1 MKKTLIVALV
11 FALACPL
18 FFGCSNAG
26 PRKYVFFGDPQPEKV
41 EMFEDYW
48 EDYPFKPDDPSLPL
62 RRGKGGVI
70 RFFKK
75 GSYTK
80 SILVDGELTVNVYY
94 SQREGLA
101 LTQPDEQMVL
111 TSEELN
117 GKHRKFS
124 KDVGYTYHVYL
135 DLGEYD
141 QPEAEITILSI
152 FKDAKTKQATLS
164 KEIRTTTLGTSPPVP
179 KEKEQ
184 TETDAEKIARRLL
197 GSDEEIE
204 NPIAELQARYSVRSK
219 AKEDKLEATKNT
231 RLRETIDLSDS
242 KFEDISPT
250 GTTKSV
256 SYLEEARK
264 NRSETLRKL
273 IDDNLEKEEYYREK
287 RRLEAERSREN
298 ASSNGTELSSLRDAP
313 GLSNPMNFNGVQT
326 SYVDLQKATAQNYE
340 TIANQL
346 SERAKEEYAR
356 REREKEEYAKRANA
370 SETSEEFPRFGDATP
385 LENAKARYAEESVV
399 KERLYADPLN
409 NGYERATLTRPS
421 EEALKKTSEL
431 DSLDDLIP
439 DSSAPPTEIYV
450 KKM

>member
-1 MKKTLIVALV
+1 MKKPLIFALV
-11 FALACPL
+11 CALASS
-18 FFGCSNAG
+18 FFLGCSNAG

-48 EDYPFKPDDPSLPL
+48 EDYPFRPDDSSLPL

-94 SQREGLA
+94 SQREGVT
-101 LTQPDEQMVL
+101 LTQPDAQMIL

-117 GKHRKFS
+117 KKHRKFN

-141 QPEAEITILSI
+141 QPEEEITILSV
-152 FKDAKTKQATLS
+152 FRDAKTNQATLS

-179 KEKEQ
+179 KEKERV
-184 TETDAEKIARRLL
+184 ETDAEKIARRLL

-219 AKEDKLEATKNT
+219 AKEDKLEATKDT
-231 RLRETIDLSDS
+231 RLRNTIDLSDS
-242 KFEDISPT
+242 KFEDIEPT
-250 GTTKSV
+250 GTAKSV
-256 SYLEEARK
+256 SYLEESQR
-264 NRSETLRKL
+264 NRNEAFKRL
-273 IDDNLEKEEYYREK
+273 IDENLEKEEYYREK
-287 RRLEAERSREN
+287 RRQEADRVREDRDDAKTN
-298 ASSNGTELSSLRDAP
+298 ISSLRDAP
-313 GLSNPMNFNGVQT
+313 TPSSPMNFNGIRT
-326 SYVDLQKATAQNYE
+326 PYVDLQQATSQNYE
-340 TIANQL
+340 SLANQF
-346 SERAKEEYAR
+346 SERA
-356 REREKEEYAKRANA
+356 KEEYAKRANA
-370 SETSEEFPRFGDATP
+370 TESSKESPYLKDAASF
-385 LENAKARYAEESVV
+385 ENAETTYAN
-399 KERLYADPLN
+399 ERGVRDRIYGDPLT
-409 NGYERATLTRPS
+409 NGYERAKPVRPS

-431 DSLDDLIP
+431 DSLDDLVP

-450 KKM
+450 KKI